1 MYMYVSCI
9 LLDAFQDL
17 RSYML
22 LQRGTH
28 TWKFSPTNDLLA
40 STLFAISV
48 SHANVEKKN
57 IEEKCYFFVEST
69 IKRKCL
75 TVRDNTHTHTAIPF
89 DIPKKIVQFFFFL
102 SLMLSHEMER
112 KTTQQQQNKQ
122 VKKTSIFNK
131 LLC

>member
-1 MYMYVSCI
+1 
-9 LLDAFQDL
+9 
-17 RSYML
+17 ML

-75 TVRDNTHTHTAIPF
+75 TVRDNTHTPRFRLIF
-89 DIPKKIVQFFFFL
+89 RKRSCNSFF
-102 SLMLSHEMER
+102 SLVDVEPR
-112 KTTQQQQNKQ
+112 NGTQNYTQQQNKQ